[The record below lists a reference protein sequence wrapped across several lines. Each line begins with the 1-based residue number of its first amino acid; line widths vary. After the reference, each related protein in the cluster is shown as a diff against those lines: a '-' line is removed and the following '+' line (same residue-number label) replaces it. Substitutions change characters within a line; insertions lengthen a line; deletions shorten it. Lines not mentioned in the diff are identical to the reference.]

1 MDALFTLVRDG
12 SLRYCYSQFKGG
24 ECTNWV
30 YDTATDTTTPLTG
43 FSGSLD
49 ISRARRNPDGQRWI
63 EQDPSTEEPRLR
75 VSLLEP

>member
-1 MDALFTLVRDG
+1 MDDLFTLVRDG
-12 SLRYCYSQFKGG
+12 SLRYCCSQFKGG

-43 FSGSLD
+43 FNGSLD
-49 ISRARRNPDGQRWI
+49 ISRARRNPDGQHWI